1 MDTSGLTNA
10 ESWLTILNVAKLVAA
25 FLVAIGVAVEFGTD
39 FIARPYEN
47 VVKEAKE
54 VQLKSLEI
62 EASLAKVELAEAQ
75 TKIAQANL
83 KASEA
88 IQKAEAERKERLK
101 LEGQIASRYLN
112 ANQQRDLTAALM
124 QFRGMDVSV
133 SSYALDADAAI
144 FGDQLLEIIKNA
156 GLTPVDRRMSEGA
169 LGSIALGV
177 HVAGTNPALVRV
189 LIDCLNS
196 FGIQTLSGE
205 PPPSSGMSLGGQ
217 GASYSSKIFVGV
229 KPLPK

>member
-112 ANQQRDLTAALM
+112 ANQQRDLTAAIM
-124 QFRGMDVSV
+124 QFR
-133 SSYALDADAAI
+133 
-144 FGDQLLEIIKNA
+144 
-156 GLTPVDRRMSEGA
+156 
-169 LGSIALGV
+169 
-177 HVAGTNPALVRV
+177 
-189 LIDCLNS
+189 
-196 FGIQTLSGE
+196 
-205 PPPSSGMSLGGQ
+205 
-217 GASYSSKIFVGV
+217 
-229 KPLPK
+229 

>member
-1 MDTSGLTNA
+1 MDSSGLTNA

-39 FIARPYEN
+39 FIARPYEK
-47 VVKEAKE
+47 VVKGAKE

-62 EASLAKVELAEAQ
+62 EASFAKIELAEAQ

-112 ANQQRDLTAALM
+112 ANQQRDLTTALM

-144 FGDQLLEIIKNA
+144 FGGQLLEIIKNA

-177 HVAGTNPALVRV
+177 LVAGTNPALVRV
-189 LIDCLNS
+189 LIDSLNS
-196 FGIQTLSGE
+196 FGIQTLPGE

-217 GASYSSKIFVGV
+217 GVSYSSKIFIGV